1 MIKRSKLHALDFGFA
16 SLQLFNPTDLVLILF
31 SVDLDSD
38 RSQFLELF
46 HSEEFVSYLW
56 AFSIL

>member
-1 MIKRSKLHALDFGFA
+1 MIKRSNLHALDFGFA

-31 SVDLDSD
+31 SVGLDSE
-38 RSQFLELF
+38 RSQVLGLF

-56 AFSIL
+56 SFSNL